1 MAQNCLYIGTVLPF
15 RRKSI
20 SVILGTVKT
29 LHSSRSGL
37 EWLFSISVKVVVS
50 ILFQKARRVL
60 NNERGEAN
68 YFSTVVFIF
77 IAVLLLAFIIDLF
90 SIISTKQEL
99 DHAADQMV
107 KQIQLSGGVNSETD
121 ELFEFLSS
129 QIEGAENIS
138 YSIDATYT
146 SPRPSGMTNLLT
158 RPSENPA
165 LNINQDF
172 LLERVLRKHPDVIGV
187 GEMRSAAESLSAA
200 ESSRTGHT
208 VCTTIHSNSCNSTY
222 RRMMTLAKR
231 KYNMDDSILMQI
243 MVEAYPIIVF
253 TKQLEDRSRKIMEI
267 IEGEDYQDGRL
278 IAHSLYKYEVEDNV
292 TDDRGETRVVGHHK
306 KIGLISDSLKKR
318 LLDNGISNK
327 ELEEFMQPPK
337 EVG

>member
-121 ELFEFLSS
+121 ETVVLLSKGEVDSKKIRVEFSLEDMDMSEFQDGATYPQIKEYVLEHTGLKVSNLYIS
-129 QIEGAENIS
+129 QIK
-138 YSIDATYT
+138 
-146 SPRPSGMTNLLT
+146 
-158 RPSENPA
+158 
-165 LNINQDF
+165 
-172 LLERVLRKHPDVIGV
+172 RKCGIGV
-187 GEMRSAAESLSAA
+187 GKNYNLPKSED
-200 ESSRTGHT
+200 SRQPQ
-208 VCTTIHSNSCNSTY
+208 CPQEKEKAI
-222 RRMMTLAKR
+222 REAF
-231 KYNMDDSILMQI
+231 KYFGMI
-243 MVEAYPIIVF
+243 
-253 TKQLEDRSRKIMEI
+253 
-267 IEGEDYQDGRL
+267 
-278 IAHSLYKYEVEDNV
+278 
-292 TDDRGETRVVGHHK
+292 
-306 KIGLISDSLKKR
+306 
-318 LLDNGISNK
+318 
-327 ELEEFMQPPK
+327 
-337 EVG
+337 